1 MQQPSIQQK
10 IHWKPQAKQEI
21 ALARIED
28 EILFGGSRGGGKTD
42 AGQAWLLY
50 DKDNPKYRALV
61 IRRNATDL
69 EDWIDRAKAMFAP
82 AGGVFVGNTFNF
94 PSGARIRTGH
104 LKDDNAYSKY
114 QGHEY
119 QKILMEEL
127 THIPNEA
134 DYEKLRA
141 SCRSTVVGIKPQIFA
156 TTNPDGPGRKW
167 VKKRWNIP
175 DRPTDIVISSDER
188 TGLSRIFIPS
198 KLQDNQVLM
207 ENDPGYIK
215 QLESITDDELREA
228 WLEGSWAGF
237 GIKGSYY
244 KTQIQQAHK
253 EGRIK
258 NVPYEAMLPVYTWW
272 DLGVGDSTA
281 IGFFQV
287 LGNEWRVIDYYEAS
301 GEGLAHYIGVLREK
315 GYVYEDHY
323 APHDIEVREFS
334 SGKSRL
340 EMAKELGIHF
350 KIAPKLSIDDGINA
364 ARSRFNTVYFDAVK
378 CERLLEALANYQKE
392 WNDKLGDF
400 KNAPLH
406 DWSSHAAD
414 MWRYWAVTQIRRP
427 DTEFQNRILRNRMN
441 SGTMK

>member
-1 MQQPSIQQK
+1 MQQQQTSQK
-10 IHWKPQAKQEI
+10 IHWQPQSKQEI

-28 EILFGGSRGGGKTD
+28 EVLFGGSRGGGKTD

-50 DKDNPKYRALV
+50 DKDNAKYRALV

-119 QKILMEEL
+119 QKILIEEL
-127 THIPNEA
+127 THIPNES

-175 DRPTDIVISSDER
+175 DRPTDMVISTDER

-198 KLQDNQVLM
+198 RLQDNQVLM
-207 ENDPGYIK
+207 QNDPGYIK

-244 KTQIQQAHK
+244 KTQIQQAYK

-258 NVPYEAMLPVYTWW
+258 NVPYEQMLPVYTWW
-272 DLGVGDSTA
+272 DLGVGDSTS

-287 LGNEWRVIDYYEAS
+287 LGNEWRIIDYYEAS
-301 GEGLAHYIGVLREK
+301 GEGLAHYIGVLRDK
-315 GYVYEDHY
+315 GYVYEQHY
-323 APHDIEVREFS
+323 APHDIEVRELS
-334 SGKSRL
+334 SGKSRV

-350 KIAPKLSIDDGINA
+350 QVAPKLSIDDGINA
-364 ARSRFNTVYFDAVK
+364 VRSRFNTLYIDVTK
-378 CERLLEALANYQKE
+378 CERLIEALSNYQKE

-414 MWRYWAVTQIRRP
+414 MMRYWAVTQIRRP
-427 DTEFQNRILRNRMN
+427 DTELNDRVLRNRMN
-441 SGTMK
+441 RGTMS